1 MYCKSKNYTYVYR
14 QAAAQMPA
22 AAPAPMPT
30 NVQAPAPSQA
40 ALATA
45 MQETTPHHILFLTN
59 LPEETNEMMLSM
71 LFNQYDHFKFLFLNL
86 FWQRTAYLIT
96 IKSTE
101 SFFRVRINMCVDA
114 WQAF

>member
-1 MYCKSKNYTYVYR
+1 MYCKSKNAYVYR

-45 MQETTPHHILFLTN
+45 MQSLVDDEELHHRLAIAGKANAARFSWNETA
-59 LPEETNEMMLSM
+59 
-71 LFNQYDHFKFLFLNL
+71 KK
-86 FWQRTAYLIT
+86 T
-96 IKSTE
+96 IGVYQSVM
-101 SFFRVRINMCVDA
+101 SSGR
-114 WQAF
+114 